1 MERKKRLPAFGEKS
15 VDEFDEEAS
24 VIEFMSY
31 RSTPPSTTKR
41 GFPQEEAM
49 PIFLSNADEDEID
62 RPSFGRGWNKR
73 AISSRLVKISILA
86 ASAAAII
93 AAILSVE
100 NPMAL
105 FANAKASLVGTGG
118 PSVAVQSPTI
128 STRAAPEP
136 VVAIRSASIDR
147 AAPEIQPN
155 VAARAVSPT
164 ARNSP
169 SRDEIAAAFR
179 TAHQGQPEVVPPP
192 AAAVAPAAVAPVAVA
207 TAAPTADVDAAPPA
221 RRLDPDELA
230 ALLKRARGLIAIG
243 DFAPARLLLK
253 RAADAQEPSAA
264 LLLAQTYD
272 PAVLGKQDLRSI
284 TPDPAKAREWYQ
296 KAARFG
302 SLDAQQRLSQ
312 MQN

>member
-31 RSTPPSTTKR
+31 RSAPSTPTKR

-49 PIFLSNADEDEID
+49 PIFLSNSDEDEID
-62 RPSFGRGWNKR
+62 RPGFGRGWNK
-73 AISSRLVKISILA
+73 AATSSRVVKVSILA

-93 AAILSVE
+93 AVIWSVE

-105 FANAKASLVGTGG
+105 FANAKASLVSTSAG
-118 PSVAVQSPTI
+118 PSAAVQSTAIPA
-128 STRAAPEP
+128 RAAPEP
-136 VVAIRSASIDR
+136 VVAVRSASLDQ

-155 VAARAVSPT
+155 LGARAVSPT
-164 ARNSP
+164 ARSSP
-169 SRDEIAAAFR
+169 TRDEIAAAFR
-179 TAHQGQPEVVPPP
+179 TAHQGQPEVIPPPP
-192 AAAVAPAAVAPVAVA
+192 AVAMAPAAVAPAAATTAPDA
-207 TAAPTADVDAAPPA
+207 AAPPPA
-221 RRLDPDELA
+221 RRLDADELA
-230 ALLKRARGLIAIG
+230 ALLKRAKGLIAIG

-253 RAADAQEPSAA
+253 RAADAQEASAA

-272 PAVLGKQDLRSI
+272 PAVLGKQDMRSI

-296 KAARFG
+296 KAAQYG